1 MLKKK
6 RVGKLSPYLGG
17 GFKYFSCSPLFGED
31 FHPFW
36 RATYKGFCCG
46 CPLTTTSGFIP
57 SYTHLQP
64 WFFIGFAGVIT
75 RCFFA
80 ASFSLFQTRC
90 RSTQRP
96 APCCG
101 CWVPTLLHEGHCS
114 GCTEVPIST
123 SPHIQ
128 FGKRLLRWIYIYIW
142 IYFQYLDILTIY
154 MNYHLFKH
162 PGVFSQDLHMVMSY
176 QKIVSDEISC
186 WRNNSHPTQ
195 QSRRILSSKD
205 FRSPC
210 SCGITPNH
218 HFCGKPFFLKWP
230 VILDIPDGSID
241 SHLNRDSIRP

>member
-31 FHPFW
+31 VHPFW

-46 CPLTTTSGFIP
+46 CPLTTIFVDLSLVIPIYNHGFF
-57 SYTHLQP
+57 HRVC
-64 WFFIGFAGVIT
+64 WVAGVIT
-75 RCFFA
+75 RCFFV

-90 RSTQRP
+90 RSIQRP

-101 CWVPTLLHEGHCS
+101 CWVPTLLHEGHGPQGALRS
-114 GCTEVPIST
+114 PYPLHHT
-123 SPHIQ
+123 SR
-128 FGKRLLRWIYIYIW
+128 FGKRLLRWINIYIC

-176 QKIVSDEISC
+176 QKIVLDEIAC
-186 WRNNSHPTQ
+186 WKNNSHPTQ

-218 HFCGKPFFLKWP
+218 HFCGKLFFLKWP
-230 VILDIPDGSID
+230 VILDIPCRWI
-241 SHLNRDSIRP
+241 NRQPLE